1 MVDEKVVSAHYKH
14 NQMLELIEAG
24 LLKMGKSVDN
34 VTVEDLAPVDEF
46 HIGGRPATEHLMKQL
61 GFNSSDKLLDI
72 GCGLGGASR
81 FIAKTFGNSVT
92 GIDLTDDFVSAGN
105 SLTSWVSLEDS
116 VSLHLGSALDMPFDE
131 ASFNGAYMLHVG
143 MNIQA
148 KDKLFMEISRVL
160 KPGSRLGIYDVMRT
174 SQETLAYPVPWASD
188 ESFSFL
194 ATPAEYSALLESAGF
209 RIESTIN
216 RKDFAVKFFRQLK
229 EKTKAGGE
237 PPPLGL
243 HLVMQSTAALKVS
256 NMVTNIASDVVSP
269 VEIIAQKI

>member
-116 VSLHLGSALDMPFDE
+116 VSLHQGSALDMPFDE

-174 SQETLAYPVPWASD
+174 SRETLAYPVPWASD
-188 ESFSFL
+188 ESC
-194 ATPAEYSALLESAGF
+194 LLY
-209 RIESTIN
+209 T
-216 RKDFAVKFFRQLK
+216 
-229 EKTKAGGE
+229 
-237 PPPLGL
+237 
-243 HLVMQSTAALKVS
+243 
-256 NMVTNIASDVVSP
+256 SP
-269 VEIIAQKI
+269 SPRDS